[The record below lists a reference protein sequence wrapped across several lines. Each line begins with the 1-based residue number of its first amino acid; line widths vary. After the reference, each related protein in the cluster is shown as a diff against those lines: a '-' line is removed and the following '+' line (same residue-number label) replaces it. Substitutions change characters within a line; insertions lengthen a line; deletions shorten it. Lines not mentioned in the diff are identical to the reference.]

1 MGRNFEGENV
11 VKHPQLE
18 GVQTYSTEL
27 PNNSGLEYS
36 KEQNIRMGSGE
47 KARSLRQSKE
57 ILIGKDNRDA
67 NSTEIET
74 RRDSERMKLTGIQS
88 ISH

>member
-1 MGRNFEGENV
+1 M
-11 VKHPQLE
+11 VKHPQPE
-18 GVQTYSTEL
+18 GAQTYTTEL
-27 PNNSGLEYS
+27 PNYSGLEHS
-36 KEQNIRMGSGE
+36 KEQNIGMGSGE

-67 NSTEIET
+67 NSTEFEAH
-74 RRDSERMKLTGIQS
+74 RDSERMKLTDTQS